1 MAKAVGQGK
10 AFFSQGEGRGGERRE
25 GSILQAI
32 LQSVMKALW
41 FLVAAEEEENIS
53 PWIRISVFEKM
64 SIGLSLNK

>member
-10 AFFSQGEGRGGERRE
+10 AFFSQGEGRGREGRE

-32 LQSVMKALW
+32 LQLVMKCWW
-41 FLVAAEEEENIS
+41 FLVAAKEEENIS

-64 SIGLSLNK
+64 SIGLSLDK